1 MNASTDTTRAQRWE
15 RYLAD
20 LEAYAAMPLPLASA
34 GSLVRVA
41 GLVLEAAG
49 IRAPVGA
56 VCEVHGDNGPPVQ
69 AEVVGFD
76 GDRAFLMPTGEVHGL
91 ASGARVLPRPAPAVP
106 PRLGAR
112 GMAMRIA
119 CAGRRRWRHRVWAQ
133 KTTRGAGAKTV
144 ACTCR
149 WAMACSA
156 AWSIRMAR
164 RWIGAARLARHI

>member
-1 MNASTDTTRAQRWE
+1 MNSSARVTRPQRWE

-20 LEAYAAMPLPLASA
+20 IETYAGLPLPLASS

-56 VCEVHGDNGPPVQ
+56 VCEVQGDSGPPVQ

-91 ASGARVLPRPAPAVP
+91 ASGASLRKISACLSGSV
-106 PRLGAR
+106 
-112 GMAMRIA
+112 GMRMR
-119 CAGRRRWRHRVWAQ
+119 R
-133 KTTRGAGAKTV
+133 
-144 ACTCR
+144 
-149 WAMACSA
+149 
-156 AWSIRMAR
+156 
-164 RWIGAARLARHI
+164 